1 MQQEPNGLRIS
12 PESGQDTHTQNISG
26 GCKGYL
32 LLYSAEICFLLQW
45 IFCSFSLFH
54 VKCHHKAFTTGNWAS
69 HFGGKNEVTDI
80 DRACAETAKLL
91 QSTKLPS
98 DTPILC
104 TKCYTDPWYKHT
116 RLMCLNHGQTFEV
129 ELMFSIL
136 HEFTWFDVV
145 NSIPGAALFYCFRFS
160 IFSSLTTSNPT
171 GRDGR
176 DFPKPFVHSVGLWIW
191 RETLPITYPLS
202 NDFAPTCWVKK
213 NITNSRITCCGLQRF
228 LTQDGSEDEPYL
240 DILEPLLTRYPCI
253 HKPTM
258 DVTYNPAFFRWLHE
272 QVKHLRVV
280 EVDNLL
286 GHTSGGWSPNMHKV
300 WESGKIIAMTKV
312 QKGTLFLSH
321 RHQ

>member
-1 MQQEPNGLRIS
+1 MSQQICLAQQALEKYATRTQWLENITRIWS
-12 PESGQDTHTQNISG
+12 RHTHTQNISG

-116 RLMCLNHGQTFEV
+116 RLMCLNHGHTFEV

-136 HEFTWFDVV
+136 HEFT
-145 NSIPGAALFYCFRFS
+145 
-160 IFSSLTTSNPT
+160 
-171 GRDGR
+171 
-176 DFPKPFVHSVGLWIW
+176 
-191 RETLPITYPLS
+191 
-202 NDFAPTCWVKK
+202 
-213 NITNSRITCCGLQRF
+213 
-228 LTQDGSEDEPYL
+228 
-240 DILEPLLTRYPCI
+240 
-253 HKPTM
+253 
-258 DVTYNPAFFRWLHE
+258 
-272 QVKHLRVV
+272 
-280 EVDNLL
+280 
-286 GHTSGGWSPNMHKV
+286 
-300 WESGKIIAMTKV
+300 
-312 QKGTLFLSH
+312 
-321 RHQ
+321 